1 MPSRSRT
8 TRADARSLRGVR
20 LVLSPSRGRAASR
33 PLAKTL
39 VLVTQNMGRTG
50 PIDLAQGEISWAA
63 LLGISLLWVVI
74 SAYVVIV
81 SVRSGMRRLAWGWS
95 ASFLVGLLVAA
106 YSFWS
111 M

>member
-1 MPSRSRT
+1 MRVVHAGFAWFS
-8 TRADARSLRGVR
+8 ALAEGEQR
-20 LVLSPSRGRAASR
+20 LT

-39 VLVTQNMGRTG
+39 ALVTQNMGRTG
-50 PIDLAQGEISWAA
+50 PIDLAQEEISWAA
-63 LLGISLLWVVI
+63 LLGISILWVVI

-81 SVRSGMRRLAWGWS
+81 SVRSGMRRLAWGWA

>member
-1 MPSRSRT
+1 VTENIPTYLS
-8 TRADARSLRGVR
+8 ALAEGEQR
-20 LVLSPSRGRAASR
+20 LA

-63 LLGISLLWVVI
+63 LLGISLLWLMV
-74 SAYVVIV
+74 SACVVIV
-81 SVRSGMRRLAWGWS
+81 SVRSEMRRLAWSW
-95 ASFLVGLLVAA
+95 AVSFLVGLLVAA

-111 M
+111 L

>member
-1 MPSRSRT
+1 M
-8 TRADARSLRGVR
+8 RAVYAGFAWFSALAEGEQR
-20 LVLSPSRGRAASR
+20 LA
-33 PLAKTL
+33 PLATTL

-63 LLGISLLWVVI
+63 LLGISLLWLVI

-81 SVRSGMRRLAWGWS
+81 SVRSGMRRLVWGWG
-95 ASFLVGLLVAA
+95 ASFLVGLLVAG
-106 YSFWS
+106 YTFLR